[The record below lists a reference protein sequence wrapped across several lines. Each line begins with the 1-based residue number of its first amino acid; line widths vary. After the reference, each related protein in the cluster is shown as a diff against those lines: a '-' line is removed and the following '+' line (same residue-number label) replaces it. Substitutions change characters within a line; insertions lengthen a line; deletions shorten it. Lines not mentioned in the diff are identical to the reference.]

1 MFADRPFLR
10 GLLGGAAGMF
20 AVAAVLAV
28 LYQGW
33 IVYTDHQ
40 VLAQIVTYINNAAK
54 QSAAP

>member
-10 GLLGGAAGMF
+10 GFLGGAAGMF
-20 AVAAVLAV
+20 AIAAVLGV

-40 VLAQIVTYINNAAK
+40 VLSQVVTYINNAAK
-54 QSAAP
+54 QQPAP